1 MARLI
6 VFFLIALLPL
16 RGWSATGMA
25 VQMALMQSAAMA
37 SSMES
42 SQEAMPTDCPM
53 IQMDATAVG
62 DPSHS
67 SDKSMDGKG
76 HQGCQTCQLCMGL
89 AVLDSFS
96 AKLPQPV
103 PFGPTLDCTD
113 RFSSAELFE
122 DSKPPIS

>member
-6 VFFLIALLPL
+6 VIFLIALLPL

-25 VQMALMQSAAMA
+25 IQMALMESAAVASSAESNTSAMPADCPMMQMA
-37 SSMES
+37 SS
-42 SQEAMPTDCPM
+42 
-53 IQMDATAVG
+53 AVG

-67 SDKSMDGKG
+67 SDKSMDVKG
-76 HQGCQTCQLCMGL
+76 HQGCQTCQLCMGM
-89 AVLDSFS
+89 AVLDSLS
-96 AKLPQPV
+96 AKFTEPA
-103 PFGPTLDCTD
+103 PFGPTLARAD